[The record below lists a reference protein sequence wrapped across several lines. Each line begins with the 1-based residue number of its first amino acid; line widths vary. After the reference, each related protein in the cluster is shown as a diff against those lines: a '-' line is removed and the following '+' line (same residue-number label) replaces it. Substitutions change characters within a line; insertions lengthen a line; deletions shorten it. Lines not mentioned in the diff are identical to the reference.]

1 MQNEL
6 AERVHLEH
14 EHKKIAQRLAERQP
28 IPAEPIGGWGLA
40 MQYAKMHWQEYRKVK
55 DVEYVLK
62 KVKEDGDKK
71 KEARRLAIL
80 RLSFGFGSGRLDI
93 V

>member
-1 MQNEL
+1 
-6 AERVHLEH
+6 
-14 EHKKIAQRLAERQP
+14 
-28 IPAEPIGGWGLA
+28 
-40 MQYAKMHWQEYRKVK
+40 MQYVKMHWQEYRKVK